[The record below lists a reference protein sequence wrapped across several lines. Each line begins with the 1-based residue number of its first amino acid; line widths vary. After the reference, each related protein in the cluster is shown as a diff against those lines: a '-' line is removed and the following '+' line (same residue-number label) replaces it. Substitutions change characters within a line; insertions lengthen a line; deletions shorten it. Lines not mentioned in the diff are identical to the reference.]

1 MAEEILYRLEP
12 LGKHH
17 DRAEYTCGI
26 ESLDSYLK
34 TQASQDMRRKANAVF
49 VLVPEERPNRIVG
62 YFTLCSYGLAPGTIP
77 DEARKHIPRYP
88 LVSAT
93 LIGRLAISM
102 ASQGRRLGSLLLAE
116 ALRKAYENA
125 SVVGSSMVVVDAI
138 DDRAVRFYRAH
149 GFVKLPES
157 MRLVLP
163 MRTIAVAFT
172 SFTARLSTDSRSV
185 GNNVRIPR
193 GPSP

>member
-1 MAEEILYRLEP
+1 MTEKILYRLEP

-17 DRAEYTCGI
+17 DRAEFTCGVA
-26 ESLDSYLK
+26 SLDTYLK

-49 VLVPEERPNRIVG
+49 VLVPKDSPGRIAG
-62 YFTLCSYGLAPGTIP
+62 YFTLCAFGLAPGPIP
-77 DEARKHIPRYP
+77 DAARRHLPRYP

-93 LIGRLAISM
+93 LIGRLAVST
-102 ASQGRRLGSLLLAE
+102 AFQGRGLGPLLLAE

-138 DDRAVRFYRAH
+138 SDRAVLFYEAH
-149 GFVKLPES
+149 GFIRLPES

-163 MRTIAVAFT
+163 MRTISEIMT
-172 SFTARLSTDSRSV
+172 E
-185 GNNVRIPR
+185 PR
-193 GPSP
+193 